1 MTDIKIKFDEVIS
14 ALLDKDHPFPSK
26 YWRRFSDLSRSDLT
40 SLIKIW
46 PEIERDR
53 KVALLEDLETVAE
66 SDTLVN
72 FDELAKVGLAD
83 PDPAVKVLAIRT
95 LWENEDHH
103 LVPILT
109 ELMMGDPA
117 EDVRAA
123 AAFALGRFVYLG
135 ELETI
140 PDAIRISNVQN
151 LLDVLNG
158 EDLPMVRRRALESL
172 GFSSHPKVPEMIQK
186 ALSSN
191 DSQWITSAL
200 YAIGR
205 SADEQWSSF
214 VLEHLNSADSEI
226 EFEAIR
232 AAGELAIDE
241 ARDALLDKLEETTE
255 DTEKRYAIIWALSL
269 IGGDAVKEKFADLLE
284 NSEDE
289 EEIEWVEKGLD
300 NLDLGNDLDN
310 MGMMGFGN
318 PKVKAEDSLSYHES
332 EDDNEDDYDS
342 EDPEEYDDDDAD
354 DELEDFEDDDD
365 E

>member
-1 MTDIKIKFDEVIS
+1 MTDIKIKIDEVIN
-14 ALLDKDHPFPSK
+14 ALLDKEHPFPTK
-26 YWRRFSDLSRSDLT
+26 YWRRFSDLSRSDLS
-40 SLIKIW
+40 SLIKVW
-46 PEIERDR
+46 PEIDRDR
-53 KVALLEDLETVAE
+53 KVALFEDLENVAE

-83 PDPAVKVLAIRT
+83 PDPAVKVLAIRA

-123 AAFALGRFVYLG
+123 AAFALGKFVYLG
-135 ELETI
+135 ELESI

-151 LLDVLNG
+151 LLDVLNS

-172 GFSSHPKVPEMIQK
+172 GFSSHPKVPEMIHK
-186 ALSSN
+186 ALNSN

-214 VLEHLNSADSEI
+214 VMEHLKSADSDI

-232 AAGELAIDE
+232 AAGELAVDD
-241 ARDALLDKLEETTE
+241 ARDVLLDKLEET
-255 DTEKRYAIIWALSL
+255 DDDMEKRYAIIWALSL
-269 IGGDAVKEKFADLLE
+269 IGGDAVKEIFADLLE

-289 EEIEWVEKGLD
+289 EEIEWIEKGLD
-300 NLDLGNDLDN
+300 NLELGSDLDN
-310 MGMMGFGN
+310 MSMMGFGN
-318 PKVKAEDSLSYHES
+318 PNVNTKEPSGYDDE
-332 EDDNEDDYDS
+332 EDDLEDDYDS
-342 EDPEEYDDDDAD
+342 EESEEFEDLDDIEID
-354 DELEDFEDDDD
+354 DEEDE
-365 E
+365 

>member
-1 MTDIKIKFDEVIS
+1 MTDIKIKIDEVIN
-14 ALLDKDHPFPSK
+14 ALLDKEHPFPSK

-40 SLIKIW
+40 NLIKIW
-46 PEIERDR
+46 PEVDRDR
-53 KVALLEDLETVAE
+53 KVALFEDLENVAE

-72 FDELAKVGLAD
+72 FDELAKIGLAD
-83 PDPAVKVLAIRT
+83 PDPAVKVLAIRS

-123 AAFALGRFVYLG
+123 AAFALGKFVYLG

-140 PDAIRISNVQN
+140 PEAIRISNVQN
-151 LLDVLNG
+151 LLDVLNS
-158 EDLPMVRRRALESL
+158 EELPMVRRRALESL
-172 GFSSHPKVPEMIQK
+172 GFSSHPKVPDMIKK

-214 VLEHLNSADSEI
+214 VLEHLKSADSEI

-232 AAGELAIDE
+232 AAGELAVDE
-241 ARDALLDKLEETTE
+241 ARDALLDKLEESTD

-289 EEIEWVEKGLD
+289 EEIEWVEKGMD

-310 MGMMGFGN
+310 MSMMGFGN
-318 PKVKAEDSLSYHES
+318 PKVNAENSFRENDSD
-332 EDDNEDDYDS
+332 EDFDGDFDS
-342 EDPEEYDDDDAD
+342 EDSDEFEDEEDL
-354 DELEDFEDDDD
+354 LEDFEDDDD

>member
-1 MTDIKIKFDEVIS
+1 MTDIKIKIDEVIN
-14 ALLDKDHPFPSK
+14 ALLDKEHPFPSK

-40 SLIKIW
+40 NLIKIW
-46 PEIERDR
+46 SEVDRDR
-53 KVALLEDLETVAE
+53 KVALFEDLENVAE

-72 FDELAKVGLAD
+72 FDELAKIGLAD
-83 PDPAVKVLAIRT
+83 PDPAVKVLAIRS

-123 AAFALGRFVYLG
+123 AAFALGKFVYLG

-140 PDAIRISNVQN
+140 PEAIRISNVQN
-151 LLDVLNG
+151 LLDVLNS
-158 EDLPMVRRRALESL
+158 EELPMVRRRALESL
-172 GFSSHPKVPEMIQK
+172 GFSSHPKVPDMIKK

-214 VLEHLNSADSEI
+214 VLEHLKSADSEI

-232 AAGELAIDE
+232 AAGELAVDE
-241 ARDALLDKLEETTE
+241 ARDALLDKLEETTDE
-255 DTEKRYAIIWALSL
+255 TEKRYAIIWALSL

-289 EEIEWVEKGLD
+289 EEIEWVEKGMD

-310 MGMMGFGN
+310 MSMMGFGN
-318 PKVKAEDSLSYHES
+318 PKVNAENSFSENDSD
-332 EDDNEDDYDS
+332 EDFDGDFDS
-342 EDPEEYDDDDAD
+342 EDSDEFEDEEDL
-354 DELEDFEDDDD
+354 LEDFEDDDD